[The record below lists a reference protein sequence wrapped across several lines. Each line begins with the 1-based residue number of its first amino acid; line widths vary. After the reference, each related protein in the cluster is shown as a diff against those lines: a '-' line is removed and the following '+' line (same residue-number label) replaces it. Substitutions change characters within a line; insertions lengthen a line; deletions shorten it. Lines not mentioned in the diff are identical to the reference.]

1 MLRKTAISEG
11 KDWDKLLPF
20 CLYRA
25 VPQASTGLSP
35 FELLYGRSV
44 RGPLVIL
51 RETWEASTKS
61 SESIVSYVLMMR
73 EKLSRMTQLVQKNLS
88 RAQANQKQWYD
99 HTARSREFNPGDKV
113 LVLLPTSTN
122 KLRAQRQGP
131 YTVLQRNG
139 PANYVIDTHS
149 KQKRHRTFHVNMIK
163 RLYEPVEPVFS

>member
-1 MLRKTAISEG
+1 M
-11 KDWDKLLPF
+11 
-20 CLYRA
+20 
-25 VPQASTGLSP
+25 PQASTGLSP

-44 RGPLVIL
+44 RWPLDIL

-73 EKLSRMTQLVQKNLS
+73 EKLSTMTQLVQGNLS

-99 HTARSREFNPGDKV
+99 QTARSREFNPGDKV

-122 KLRAQRQGP
+122 KLRAQWQGP

-139 PANYVIDTHS
+139 PANYVIATHN
-149 KQKRHRTFHVNMIK
+149 KQKHHAPYVPR
-163 RLYEPVEPVFS
+163 